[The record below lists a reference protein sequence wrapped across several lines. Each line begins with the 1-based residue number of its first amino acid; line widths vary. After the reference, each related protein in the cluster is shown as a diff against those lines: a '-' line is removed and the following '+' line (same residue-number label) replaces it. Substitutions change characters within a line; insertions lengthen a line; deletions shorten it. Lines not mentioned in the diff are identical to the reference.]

1 MIPMVACW
9 AGVRFPLPR
18 ARLARCLEQSGSGSL
33 RSWGPRSWIDTSTHE
48 VVPVVP
54 VFLVTFFEVFLK
66 VTSRRSGAGHL
77 MGWTDRS
84 IATRSMWK
92 MTRGGLQPFYI
103 CIASSSTSW
112 CMLLHVSVLSTT
124 RLQVVSDFK
133 RPNGLKLKVLWHGS
147 WHRSW
152 HGRQKKARPSHVW
165 LPTFYLFD
173 LFDLQLTCN
182 WSASDCADSCSLLHL
197 NRSFI
202 ATKLRLRTKPRSK
215 EFCSEPPDVAIC
227 VHSFTLFFSLVE
239 SCPKTARNARWHVF
253 ASGWKTA
260 RVVVLLFEY
269 GVWVGWGGII
279 TFMWL
284 AYTRDAT
291 LLLRQWLGV
300 GWGGIITFMWLAYTR
315 DATLLRQWLGVGWCG
330 VG

>member
-152 HGRQKKARPSHVW
+152 HGRQKKQPWEPWSSKAQPCLATHFLSVW
-165 LPTFYLFD
+165 SIWSAA
-173 LFDLQLTCN
+173 DLQLICFRLC
-182 WSASDCADSCSLLHL
+182 WFLQPSASEPFL
-197 NRSFI
+197 I

-279 TFMWL
+279 TLMWL

-300 GWGGIITFMWLAYTR
+300 GWGG
-315 DATLLRQWLGVGWCG
+315 VG
-330 VG
+330 